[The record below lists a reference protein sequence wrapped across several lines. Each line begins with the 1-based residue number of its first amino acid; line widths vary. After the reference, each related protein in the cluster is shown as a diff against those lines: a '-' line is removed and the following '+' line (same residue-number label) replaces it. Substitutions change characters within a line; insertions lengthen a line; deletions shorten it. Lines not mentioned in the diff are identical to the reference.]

1 MVKLCIFLV
10 LPFGLNSASFLFTK
24 IVHALIKYWHKHLIK
39 ITFFLDEGLN
49 VAESFSKAISNSQF
63 AQDIL
68 QKSSFIVNCKK
79 SVREPKEVMIR
90 LGITLDV
97 CMYVKFI

>member
-24 IVHALIKYWHKHLIK
+24 IVHALIKYWRKHLIK

-90 LGITLDV
+90 LGITLHL
-97 CMYVKFI
+97 CMYVKSI